1 MVRLHPDVLSDR
13 MEIMEREQ
21 AWTHYFNTGDREPLV
36 KAYWH
41 SIEQIAWY
49 HYRDHKE
56 DYLQIGMMGLLK
68 AIDRIDVQRVKSKD
82 AWVWLNVKGM
92 MFNKKPPKRTLPLQ
106 GFALDDES
114 ERDSIADKNDP
125 FTEVEFDMLLGGLT
139 ARQRVILSLIYR
151 HDWDR
156 TQIAKLFNLSS
167 MRIGQIE
174 KEALEYLR
182 PSVR

>member
-1 MVRLHPDVLSDR
+1 MT
-13 MEIMEREQ
+13 REA

-36 KAYWH
+36 KAYQD
-41 SIEQIAWY
+41 SISGMARAMYPRYW
-49 HYRDHKE
+49 E
-56 DYLQIGMMGLLK
+56 DYSQVGLMGLLK
-68 AIDRIDVQRVKSKD
+68 AIDRIDPKRVKSKD
-82 AWVWLNVKGM
+82 AWVWMNVRGAMYDFAQYKGKEVRRYAFERSYEEWVGKSGNQM
-92 MFNKKPPKRTLPLQ
+92 VELLDPYRADDFDLLLYKLPAKWRL
-106 GFALDDES
+106 
-114 ERDSIADKNDP
+114 
-125 FTEVEFDMLLGGLT
+125 
-139 ARQRVILSLIYR
+139 ILSLIYR